1 MLIALIVL
9 QECCRSAHTVVAS
22 SVNMEQQARRILEA
36 KTKPSGSLGLL
47 EDWAVRFVLMPLAA
61 FRHPA
66 I

>member
-47 EDWAVRFVLMPLAA
+47 EDWAVRLSLIHISEPT
-61 FRHPA
+61 RPY
-66 I
+66 